1 MVENDILSEA
11 SFDDY
16 ENYHNSIVNCSTKL
30 PDTDLKV
37 IGVTKDTTSKFS
49 KFLNSIGTGFMDFI
63 TSPAKMA
70 VTGLVVA
77 GCVVAGVMIIGGSDD

>member
-1 MVENDILSEA
+1 MVDNDILNET

-16 ENYHNSIVNCSTKL
+16 ESYHNSIVNCSTKL
-30 PDTDLKV
+30 PDTSLKV
-37 IGVTKDTTSKFS
+37 TGVTKDTTTKFS
-49 KFLNSIGTGFMDFI
+49 KFLNSIGTGFVDFI

-77 GCVVAGVMIIGGSDD
+77 GCVVAGIMIVGGSDD